1 MSWIRSHVGLIGI
14 SLLVGAMF
22 SGASALT
29 GTAASGLPLPFLLG
43 FLTVLIVGALLERAA
58 ENALSDAPG
67 KRR

>member
-1 MSWIRSHVGLIGI
+1 MAWIRSHTGLIGI

-43 FLTVLIVGALLERAA
+43 FLTVLIIGAVLERAA
-58 ENALSDAPG
+58 ENALSGAPG

>member
-1 MSWIRSHVGLIGI
+1 VTARSQRRVDVLDPHARRLIGI

-43 FLTVLIVGALLERAA
+43 FVTVSSSGRVLERAA
-58 ENALSDAPG
+58 TT
-67 KRR
+67 R